1 MARTSA
7 LDTRSLGRASEGG
20 LGGKVLITAGPGA
33 CGAPHGV
40 GRGPDSPP
48 WEAQGTVLCA
58 LSPRPARR
66 LLGRRDPLGPS
77 LHIPAGGSAVGVGDF
92 HIHVQHHMAGRR
104 VGLGWRGSSQR
115 CGPLHSALRALTR
128 REASP
133 HVLKGAQL
141 LPWTELGPGKLRGAE
156 HWWCIVYQAASLSTA
171 WPSEVKQDSSR
182 PPP

>member
-7 LDTRSLGRASEGG
+7 PDTRSLGRASEGG